1 MKIFCEKNVLL
12 DAINIVQ
19 KAVSPKSTLPILEGI
34 LLEASENLK
43 LTGNDL
49 ELGIEC
55 EVEAKIEQTGS
66 IVLDA
71 KMFGDIVRKLPN
83 DTVYIEVQ
91 ENNSTYIKCGNSE
104 FNIMGIT
111 AVEFPELPKVEKENS
126 LVVCQ
131 EKLRSMIRQTIF
143 AVGTNTNKLIFTG
156 SCVEVDNNELNMV
169 SVDGYRLAL
178 RKEPISKVINDKLS
192 FVIPG
197 KTLNELSKIIRD
209 EEKDI
214 QIYVTNKHVLFEFD
228 HCLIVSRL
236 LEGEFLNYQQ
246 IIPKE
251 HQLRVKASVKP
262 LIDSIE
268 RAALIITS
276 ENKKYPVK
284 LNITM
289 DKMLISCMTETGK
302 VQDSVPV
309 ETLGNDLEIGFNH
322 KYLLDALK
330 ACECDEVYLEFN
342 TALNPCV
349 IKPIE
354 GEKFIYLVLPV
365 RLRGE

>member
-1 MKIFCEKNVLL
+1 
-12 DAINIVQ
+12 
-19 KAVSPKSTLPILEGI
+19 
-34 LLEASENLK
+34 
-43 LTGNDL
+43 
-49 ELGIEC
+49 
-55 EVEAKIEQTGS
+55 
-66 IVLDA
+66 
-71 KMFGDIVRKLPN
+71 
-83 DTVYIEVQ
+83 
-91 ENNSTYIKCGNSE
+91 
-104 FNIMGIT
+104 
-111 AVEFPELPKVEKENS
+111 
-126 LVVCQ
+126 
-131 EKLRSMIRQTIF
+131 MIRQTIF